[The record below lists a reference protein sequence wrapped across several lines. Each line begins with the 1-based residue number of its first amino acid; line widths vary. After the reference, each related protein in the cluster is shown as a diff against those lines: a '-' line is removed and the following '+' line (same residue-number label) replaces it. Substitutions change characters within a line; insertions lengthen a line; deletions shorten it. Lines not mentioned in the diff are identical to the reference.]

1 VSEYQY
7 VAFRAID
14 HPVSEKNLDYMH
26 RQSSRAEITP
36 WSFENEYHFGD
47 FRGNAI
53 EMLRRGYDLHLHYA
67 NFGIRNLLIRLPQ
80 GLPDPK
86 SFQSY
91 AVKNSLE
98 FSKDKQGQGGC
109 LSIEPYYE
117 PGDLE
122 ELWEIDTLL
131 DLLVP
136 LRAEILDGD
145 LRPLYLAHLAVVR
158 DCNHDPGEMVQAPV
172 PAGLGD
178 LSKAQRALA
187 ELYGLS
193 EALIAA
199 AAQESLPVPDG
210 SSSQPDYEEWIRH
223 QSEESKNAWLTSL
236 MNDPASPVRA
246 ELVASYRNELSLPKW
261 PTSKSNRTITQ
272 LETAATEIAQK
283 TRQRAAAKAARQ
295 RERRLAKMAANP
307 TATLRETERLVAQR
321 STDAYRQVAELLA
334 ELREALVESG
344 QSDLAEK
351 QAQKLK
357 AKNPKLN
364 RLTSE
369 LRRQGFMPK

>member
-1 VSEYQY
+1 MSEYQY

-14 HPVSEKNLDYMH
+14 YPVSEKNLDYMR
-26 RQSSRAEITP
+26 RQSSRAEMTP
-36 WSFENEYHFGD
+36 WSFENEYHYGD
-47 FRGNAI
+47 FRGNAL

-67 NFGIRNLLIRLPQ
+67 NFGVRKLLIRLSQ
-80 GLPDPK
+80 GLPDPT
-86 SFQSY
+86 SFQPY
-91 AVKNSLE
+91 TVKDSLE
-98 FSKDKQGQGGC
+98 FLKDKQGPGGC

-122 ELWEIDTLL
+122 ELWEFDTLL
-131 DLLVP
+131 DRLVP

-145 LRPLYLAHLAVVR
+145 LRPLFLAHLAVIR
-158 DCNHDPGEMVQAPV
+158 DCNHGPDEMVEAPV

-178 LSKAQRALA
+178 LSKAQCALA

-199 AAQESLPVPDG
+199 AAQESPPVPGG
-210 SSSQPDYEEWIRH
+210 SNPKPDYEEWIRR
-223 QSEESKNAWLTSL
+223 QPETSKNTWLAAWMTDS
-236 MNDPASPVRA
+236 NSPVRV
-246 ELVASYRNELSLPKW
+246 ELLANYRNEFSLPKW

-283 TRQRAAAKAARQ
+283 TRQRAAAKATRQ
-295 RERRLAKMAANP
+295 REKRLTRMAADP

-321 STDAYRQVAELLA
+321 TTDAYRQIAELLA
-334 ELREALVESG
+334 ELREALAESG

-357 AKNPKLN
+357 ANNSKLT

-369 LRRQGFMPK
+369 LRRQGFVPK